1 MIIILMGVSGAGK
14 TTIGRLLA
22 RDLGWEFHD
31 ADDLHPA
38 ANVEKM
44 RRGEPLDDA
53 DRRPW
58 LIAVRDMIRAAA
70 GRGENAV
77 VACSAL
83 KESYRDLIRSGPEV
97 VFVYLRVD
105 LTVARRRLPA
115 RAGHFMNPAL
125 APSQFDALEEPSDAL
140 AIDAAR
146 APEEI
151 VKEIKT
157 RLRL

>member
-1 MIIILMGVSGAGK
+1 MIGE
-14 TTIGRLLA
+14 LLA
-22 RDLGWEFHD
+22 RDLGWKFYD

-58 LIAVRDMIRAAA
+58 LTVVRDMIRADAD
-70 GRGENAV
+70 RGENAV

-83 KESYRDLIRSGPEV
+83 KESYRDMIRIGPEV

-105 LTVARRRLPA
+105 LPLARQRLAA
-115 RAGHFMNPAL
+115 RTGHFMNPEL
-125 APSQFDALEEPSDAL
+125 VQSQFDALEEPSDAL
-140 AIDAAR
+140 ATDAAR
-146 APEEI
+146 PPEEI
-151 VKEIKT
+151 VKEIRA